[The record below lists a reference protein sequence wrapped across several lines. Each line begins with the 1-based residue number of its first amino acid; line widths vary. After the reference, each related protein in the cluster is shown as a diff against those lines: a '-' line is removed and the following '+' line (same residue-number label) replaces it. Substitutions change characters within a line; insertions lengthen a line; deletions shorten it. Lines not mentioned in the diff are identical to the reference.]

1 MRLVVALACVLAVT
15 TLLYVALTAWLGA
28 RAKRQGRWRVE
39 TVTRP
44 GGALA
49 VLLVRSGS
57 EHARTVR
64 ELAPDMDSIEL
75 ASELRLAREEAE
87 LQAAELNRSAAQAG
101 RRRG

>member
-1 MRLVVALACVLAVT
+1 MRLVVALACVLAVA
-15 TLLYVALTAWLGA
+15 TLLYAALTAWLGESA
-28 RAKRQGRWRVE
+28 RRHGRWRVE

-49 VLLVRSGS
+49 VLLVRTGS

-64 ELAPDMDSIEL
+64 ELPPDMDSIEL

-87 LQAAELNRSAAQAG
+87 LQAAELNDDGRCG